1 MIICGI
7 DPGISGAL
15 AAYDTAQ
22 EKFIWLEDMPT
33 IASGTS
39 GKKMINP
46 FALCQSIETI
56 NAVHKSKSSTLEVI
70 IEQVSAMPGNGVT
83 AMFNFGRS
91 FGIIEGVVCAMKL
104 PLHMVRPATWKKSMG
119 YTNDKEVI
127 RADMIRHYPYF
138 ADLLKR
144 KLDADRAEAMALCL
158 YHRKRVNANRNALE
172 VYNAELLKDDK

>member
-15 AAYDTAQ
+15 AAYDTKL

-39 GKKMINP
+39 GKKMVNP
-46 FALCQSIETI
+46 FALRESIDVI
-56 NAVHKSKSSTLEVI
+56 SKELKHGSDHIECI

-91 FGIIEGVVCAMKL
+91 FGIIEGVICAMKL

-127 RADMIRHYPYF
+127 RADMVRHYPYF

-144 KLDADRAEAMALCL
+144 KLDADRAEAMALAL
-158 YHRKRVNANRNALE
+158 YHRKRVNADRNALQA
-172 VYNAELLKDDK
+172 YNVELLKDE

>member
-1 MIICGI
+1 MIIIGI
-7 DPGISGAL
+7 DPGISGAM
-15 AAYDTAQ
+15 AAYDTKL

-33 IASGTS
+33 IASGMS

-46 FALCQSIETI
+46 VALCQSIKTI
-56 NAVHKSKSSTLEVI
+56 LTVHKREDDEIQCI

-91 FGIIEGVVCAMKL
+91 FGIIEGVICAMKL

-119 YTNDKEVI
+119 YTNEKEVI
-127 RADMIRHYPYF
+127 RADMVRHFPYF

-158 YHRKRVNANRNALE
+158 YHRKRVNADRNALE
-172 VYNAELLKDDK
+172 AYNAELLKDE

>member
-1 MIICGI
+1 MIIIGI
-7 DPGISGAL
+7 DPGISGAM
-15 AAYDTAQ
+15 AAYDTKL

-46 FALCQSIETI
+46 FALRESIDI
-56 NAVHKSKSSTLEVI
+56 VSKELKHGSDHIEVI

-91 FGIIEGVVCAMKL
+91 FGIIEGVICAMKL

-127 RADMIRHYPYF
+127 RADMVRHFPYF

-158 YHRKRVNANRNALE
+158 YHRKRVNADRNALE
-172 VYNAELLKDDK
+172 AYNAELLKDE

>member
-1 MIICGI
+1 MIIIGI

-33 IASGTS
+33 IASGVS

-46 FALCQSIETI
+46 FALRETFSVI
-56 NAVHKSKSSTLEVI
+56 VHDHPADEIEVI

-127 RADMIRHYPYF
+127 RADMTRHYPYF

-158 YHRKRVNANRNALE
+158 YHRKRINANRNALE